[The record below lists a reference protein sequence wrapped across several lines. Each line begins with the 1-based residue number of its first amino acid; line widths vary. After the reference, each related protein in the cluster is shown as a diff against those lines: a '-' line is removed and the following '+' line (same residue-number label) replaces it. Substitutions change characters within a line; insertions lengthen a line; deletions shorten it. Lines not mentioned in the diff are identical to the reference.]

1 MEPVVIFRDA
11 RLAYGSRV
19 ALEVADLR
27 IPGAAVTALIGP
39 NGSGKSTLLSAI
51 AGLVTPVTGEVAVG
65 GRPPGH
71 GEERVAYVLQDT
83 AANQLLPMT
92 VREVVMLGR
101 YGRLG
106 FFGIPRRPDREA
118 VESAMERMHVADLAT
133 RQIRE
138 LSGGQRQRVLVA
150 QGLVQ
155 SAGVLL
161 LDEPITGLDLTSQ
174 QLIVTAIEEERAAG
188 RTVVLTTHDLRDA
201 DRADH
206 VVLLAGRVVAQGPPG
221 DVLVADNLRDAY
233 GRHLIAIGLGLALDD
248 AHDHHDPAALL
259 PAEEPGGILG
269 P

>member
-1 MEPVVIFRDA
+1 MFRGA

-19 ALEVADLR
+19 VLDVDDLR

-51 AGLVTPVTGEVAVG
+51 AGLVRPVAGEVTVR
-65 GRPPGH
+65 GRRPARRNPD
-71 GEERVAYVLQDT
+71 RVAYVLQDT
-83 AANQLLPMT
+83 DANRLLPMT

-106 FFGIPRRPDREA
+106 FFGLPRRSDREA
-118 VESAMERMHVADLAT
+118 VETAMARMHVTDLAT

-155 SAGVLL
+155 AADVLL

-174 QLIVTAIEEERAAG
+174 QLIVAAIEEERAEG

-201 DRADH
+201 DRTDH
-206 VVLLAGRVVAQGPPG
+206 VVLLAGRVVAHGSPSA
-221 DVLVADNLRDAY
+221 VLTDAHLREAY
-233 GRHLIAIGLGLALDD
+233 GSHLIAIGLALALDD
-248 AHDHHDPAALL
+248 GHDHHDPA
-259 PAEEPGGILG
+259 G
-269 P
+269 PLAADNVR